1 MFKLFISA
9 MSNSMNL
16 YFIKTN
22 HPMSMMIIIICQ
34 TMFIGLMAGNFME
47 SFWISYILVFTF
59 LGGMLVIFVYISS
72 IASNELF
79 NLNLNKTMMFGFI
92 TMSIFMSLI
101 IVEYIMIS
109 DIFKNKETSS
119 MNLSIDIMESTSSL
133 TKIYNYP
140 SFMITIMM
148 MVYLLL
154 TLIVVVYIT
163 NINKGPIRKI
173 N

>member
-1 MFKLFISA
+1 MFSLFISA
-9 MSNSMNL
+9 LSNSMNL
-16 YFIKTN
+16 YFIKIN
-22 HPMSMMIIIICQ
+22 HPMSMMMIIIYQ
-34 TMFIGLMAGNFME
+34 TLFIGLMTGNFME
-47 SFWISYILVFTF
+47 SFWISYILILTF